1 MAGEHDL
8 ALFVVAGLLLNVSP
22 GPDTLYIAGRSATQG
37 FRAGA
42 VAALGIFAGC
52 FVHIAAAAIGLSALI
67 MASAE
72 AFLVVKLAGAAY
84 LAYVGLTMLLSRA
97 ALEGEAKPRLVPARL
112 STIFWQGCLTNALNP
127 KVALFF
133 LAFVPQF
140 IGAGAP
146 HKALAFLALGV
157 LFNVNSVFWNLFVA
171 WSAHRVAG
179 GVRRG
184 RAALWI
190 NRSIGAM
197 FVAMGVR
204 LALFERG

>member
-1 MAGEHDL
+1 MAGVHDL
-8 ALFVVAGLLLNVSP
+8 AFFVFAGLLLNISP

-42 VAALGIFAGC
+42 MAALGIFGGC
-52 FVHIAAAAIGLSALI
+52 FVHILAAAIGLSALI

-72 AFLVVKLAGAAY
+72 AFLVVKLVGAVY
-84 LAYVGLTMLLSRA
+84 LAWVGITMLLSRTV
-97 ALEGEAKPRLVPARL
+97 EGESKPRLVPASL

-140 IGAGAP
+140 IAADAP
-146 HKALAFLALGV
+146 HKALAFAALGV

-171 WSAHRVAG
+171 WSAHRMAG
-179 GVRRG
+179 GVRSG
-184 RAALWI
+184 RAALWL
-190 NRSIGAM
+190 NRSIGGL

>member
-1 MAGEHDL
+1 
-8 ALFVVAGLLLNVSP
+8 
-22 GPDTLYIAGRSATQG
+22 
-37 FRAGA
+37 
-42 VAALGIFAGC
+42 
-52 FVHIAAAAIGLSALI
+52 

-84 LAYVGLTMLLSRA
+84 LAYVGFTMLGSRA
-97 ALEGEAKPRLVPARL
+97 ALGGEAKPRLVPARL

-133 LAFVPQF
+133 LAFLPQF
-140 IGAGAP
+140 IGADAP

-171 WSAHRVAG
+171 WSAHHVAG

-204 LALFERG
+204 LALAER

>member
-1 MAGEHDL
+1 MSGVHDL

-42 VAALGIFAGC
+42 MAALGIFGGC

-72 AFLVVKLAGAAY
+72 AFFVVKLAGAAY
-84 LAYVGLTMLLSRA
+84 LAWVGLTMLLSRSV
-97 ALEGEAKPRLVPARL
+97 EGEERPRLAPARL

-140 IGAGAP
+140 INADAP
-146 HKALAFLALGV
+146 HKALAFAALGV

-171 WSAHRVAG
+171 WSADRMAG

-184 RAALWI
+184 KAALWI

-197 FVAMGVR
+197 FLAMGIR

>member
-1 MAGEHDL
+1 MAGVHDL
-8 ALFVVAGLLLNVSP
+8 AFFVIAGLLLNISP
-22 GPDTLYIAGRSATQG
+22 GPDTLYIAGRGATQG

-72 AFLVVKLAGAAY
+72 AFLAVKLVGATY
-84 LAYVGLTMLLSRA
+84 LFYVGCTMLLSRA
-97 ALEGEAKPRLVPARL
+97 ATDDGSGPRLAPARL
-112 STIFWQGCLTNALNP
+112 STVFWQGCLTNALNP

-133 LAFVPQF
+133 LAFLPQF
-140 IGAGAP
+140 IAADAP
-146 HKALAFLALGV
+146 HKALAFVALGV
-157 LFNVNSVFWNLFVA
+157 IFNVNGFFWNVFVA

-197 FVAMGVR
+197 FVAIGAR
-204 LALFERG
+204 LALLERG

>member
-1 MAGEHDL
+1 MGGVHDL
-8 ALFVVAGLLLNVSP
+8 AFFIVAGLLLNVSP

-72 AFLVVKLAGAAY
+72 AFLVVKLVGAAY
-84 LAYVGLTMLLSRA
+84 LAYVGLTMLLSRSTDA
-97 ALEGEAKPRLVPARL
+97 GEEKPRLVPARL
-112 STIFWQGCLTNALNP
+112 STVFWQGCLTNALNP

-140 IGAGAP
+140 IGADAP
-146 HKALAFLALGV
+146 HKALAFAALGV

-171 WSAHRVAG
+171 WSAHRMAG

-184 RAALWI
+184 KAALWI

>member
-1 MAGEHDL
+1 MAGVHDL
-8 ALFVVAGLLLNVSP
+8 ALFVVAGLLLNISP
-22 GPDTLYIAGRSATQG
+22 GPDTLYIAGRGATQG

-42 VAALGIFAGC
+42 VAAFGIFAGC

-72 AFLVVKLAGAAY
+72 AFLAVKLLGAIY
-84 LAYVGLTMLLSRA
+84 LFYVGCTMLLARTVD
-97 ALEGEAKPRLVPARL
+97 GEAKPRLAPARL
-112 STIFWQGCLTNALNP
+112 STVFWQGCLTNALNP

-133 LAFVPQF
+133 LAFLPQF
-140 IGAGAP
+140 IAADAP
-146 HKALAFLALGV
+146 HKALAFVVLGV
-157 LFNVNSVFWNLFVA
+157 IFNVNGVFWNLFVA
-171 WSAHRVAG
+171 WSADRMAG

-184 RAALWI
+184 RTALWI

>member
-1 MAGEHDL
+1 MAGVHDL
-8 ALFVVAGLLLNVSP
+8 AFFVVAGLLLNVSP

-84 LAYVGLTMLLSRA
+84 LAYVGFTMLGSRA

-133 LAFVPQF
+133 LAFLPQF
-140 IGAGAP
+140 IGADAP

-171 WSAHRVAG
+171 WSAHHVAG

-204 LALFERG
+204 LALAER